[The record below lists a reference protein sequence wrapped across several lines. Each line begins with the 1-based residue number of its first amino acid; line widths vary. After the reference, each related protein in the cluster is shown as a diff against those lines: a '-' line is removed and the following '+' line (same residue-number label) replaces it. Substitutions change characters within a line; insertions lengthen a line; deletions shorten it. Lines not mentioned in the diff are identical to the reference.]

1 MIEIRSSAIKSLCKL
16 VPALVAGFFSY
27 SKNWRHFWKTYSIE
41 VPREFGPL
49 LSFNFKRALKKQVQL
64 LKRDDNWDQA
74 ALQVYVKRV
83 QERTVKQTR
92 PQETFEAMAKE
103 FEQTQVVG
111 SEVYTQMYLASH
123 LRPKKKLRLVL
134 RHLGARVDQFG
145 FLQLTG
151 GHVLAQDL
159 LLNELFYGAFRFDVC
174 QVYANEDG
182 LNRDS
187 LGQRIHLFR
196 SWFDR
201 QNLNYVRQNYR
212 GDTDLAKLQNY
223 AYQAGRSLDLTTN
236 ASFHNRTQGD
246 FTYPKNM
253 KIQVPASNTLTFGKL
268 NNARMVEFIVDLTT
282 EKFVS
287 EWNVYH
293 ETTDGQID
301 SDPNHYDL
309 TELAQVANTESLNYG
324 IPHGQQHD
332 MPNKEHAHYDLDVYH
347 PNDPE
352 VRKLATKIFHSPKT
366 MAKGGNY
373 VDLIKHL
380 SDLREWQAIPLKQKP
395 IVYSKYLESSR
406 KTGIVKGIA
415 HSVNGENRSS

>member
-1 MIEIRSSAIKSLCKL
+1 MVEVQSSAIKSLCKL

-27 SKNWRHFWKTYSIE
+27 SKSWRHFWKTYSSK

-49 LSFNFKRALKKQVQL
+49 LSFNFKRALKKQIQL
-64 LKRDDNWDQA
+64 LKKKDKWDQA
-74 ALQVYVKRV
+74 ALQEYIKRV
-83 QERTVKQTR
+83 QERTFKQTR
-92 PQETFEAMAKE
+92 PQEIFEAMAKE

-111 SEVYTQMYLASH
+111 SEVYTQMYLASR
-123 LRPKKKLRLVL
+123 LRSKKKLRLVL

-151 GHVLAQDL
+151 GHLLAQEL

-182 LNRDS
+182 LKRDS

-196 SWFDR
+196 SWLDR

-212 GDTDLAKLQNY
+212 GDTDFAKLQNY
-223 AYQAGRSLDLTTN
+223 AYQTGQSLDLTTN
-236 ASFHNRTQGD
+236 ASFHNRTQGN
-246 FTYPKNM
+246 FTYPKYM

-293 ETTDGQID
+293 ETTGGQID

-332 MPNKEHAHYDLDVYH
+332 MSNKEHAHYDLDVYH

-352 VRKLATKIFHSPKT
+352 VRKFATKIFHSPKT

-380 SDLREWQAIPLKQKP
+380 SDLRVWQSIPLNQKP

-406 KTGIVKGIA
+406 NKGIVKGIA
-415 HSVNGENRSS
+415 HSDNGGNRSS